1 MLLREA
7 EVLDVKARL
16 QTGTALGLLLKTW
29 LFQGTNSMEG
39 PVWEG
44 GREEGRKAAAFD
56 CGLICLY

>member
-7 EVLDVKARL
+7 EILDVKARL
-16 QTGTALGLLLKTW
+16 QRGTALGLLLKMW
-29 LFQGTNSMEG
+29 LFQGTNYTEG

-44 GREEGRKAAAFD
+44 GREEGRKATAFD